1 MKSITLA
8 LVLFAGL
15 FAAFTCPA
23 GAWFPH
29 DAINEERAQMLVLL
43 HEVRGVLEAQ
53 RELIKGLPPEKQ
65 DELVEQKHRHDRAD
79 RQDDK
84 RKPGAGRKIC
94 PALCRQLRV
103 GVVPAFGDATDQVTR
118 QA

>member
-53 RELIKGLPPEKQ
+53 RSLS
-65 DELVEQKHRHDRAD
+65 RA
-79 RQDDK
+79 
-84 RKPGAGRKIC
+84 
-94 PALCRQLRV
+94 CRPKNRMSC
-103 GVVPAFGDATDQVTR
+103 
-118 QA
+118 